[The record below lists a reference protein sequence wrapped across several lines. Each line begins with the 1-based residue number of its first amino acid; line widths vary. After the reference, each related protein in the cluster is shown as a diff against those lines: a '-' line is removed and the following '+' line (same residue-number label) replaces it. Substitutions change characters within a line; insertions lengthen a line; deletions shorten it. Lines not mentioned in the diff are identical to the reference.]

1 MGHPTTTRAA
11 VLREHGADL
20 SIEELPLPAEVEPGA
35 AVVKV
40 DCATLCATDVHLWSG
55 AMAFPEMLP
64 IVLGHETMGTVISV
78 GAGTRDALGRDVKV
92 GDRIGWSESVCG
104 HCYGCAIL
112 RNPVAC
118 SQRGY
123 GFLLRADRPPYATG
137 GLAGHNY
144 VTPGALKLVLP
155 DDVKDTWAA
164 SAGCAVKTVLHA
176 YDRAGGVRPGSTV
189 VVQGAG
195 ALGIVATAVASL
207 SGAGKVITIGA
218 PDSRLE
224 LARGFGAD
232 VTVDLDGD
240 ADSRIAAVMEATN
253 GRGAELVL
261 DLAGA
266 RGVGAE
272 AIGMAAFGGKFVIVG
287 STGFQPDEIVLGAI
301 MGKELNVLGSLN
313 GDVGDLYRSIEFL
326 SGTRDRFPWD
336 DLFGTPSGL
345 DGASGALSSMSRLEQ
360 VKAVINPNQ

>member
-1 MGHPTTTRAA
+1 MLHPTSTRAA

-20 SIEELPLPAEVEPGA
+20 SIEELPLPPECEPGA
-35 AVVKV
+35 ALVQV

-64 IVLGHETMGTVISV
+64 IVLGHETMGTVVTV
-78 GAGTRDALGRDVKV
+78 GPGTRDALGRDVKV

-104 HCYGCAIL
+104 RCYGCTVL

-118 SQRGY
+118 SERGY
-123 GFLLRADRPPYATG
+123 GFLLRADRFPYATG

-155 DDVKDTWAA
+155 DEVKDTWAA

-218 PDSRLE
+218 PDARLD
-224 LARGFGAD
+224 LARRFGAD
-232 VTVDLDGD
+232 ETVGLDGD
-240 ADSRIAAVMEATN
+240 ADSRIAAVMEATA

-266 RGVGAE
+266 PGIGAE
-272 AIGMAAFGGKFVIVG
+272 AVGMAAFGGRFVIVG
-287 STGFQPDEIVLGAI
+287 STGPKPDEIVLGAI

-313 GDVGDLYRSIEFL
+313 GDVGDLYRGIEFL
-326 SGTRDRFPWD
+326 RASRDRFPWD
-336 DLFGTPSGL
+336 DLFSAPEGL
-345 DGASGALSSMSRLEQ
+345 DGASGALTAMSRLEQ
-360 VKAVINPNQ
+360 VKAVINPNR